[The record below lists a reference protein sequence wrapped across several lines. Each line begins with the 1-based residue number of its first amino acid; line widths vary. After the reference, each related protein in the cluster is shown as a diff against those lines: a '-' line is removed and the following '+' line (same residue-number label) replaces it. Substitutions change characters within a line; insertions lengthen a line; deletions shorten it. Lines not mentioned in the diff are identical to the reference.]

1 MKRIFNCFIVMIIA
15 FSTVTFGFAQ
25 STSAEKYSY
34 KGAAYASKLTTNNGQ
49 TYNTNSSM
57 VIVAASANYANP
69 SGKANVHVYSR
80 CEVVKNYTG
89 ARSCFVDELTARFGT
104 STSTG
109 ADYRVDNFI
118 QKVVP
123 APTPTKSRLS
133 PLTYYIPST
142 PINGTLYTIDVLI
155 NTAYAKVAHS
165 WAQNDYGVR
174 VSFKNPD
181 LSQVDVPTTTKYSEV
196 LAKHPNKGMYANYAF
211 QYTNAKY
218 TPVTAKASA
227 VYSITINTG
236 AISPLVLRA
245 TTPDAVLP
253 FTIGI

>member
-34 KGAAYASKLTTNNGQ
+34 KGAAYASKLTTNTGQ

-89 ARSCFVDELTARFGT
+89 ARSCVVDELTARFGT

-109 ADYRVDNFI
+109 ADVVVVNFI
-118 QKVVP
+118 QKVLP
-123 APTPTKSRLS
+123 LPSTEKSKLS
-133 PLTYYIPST
+133 SLSYYIPST
-142 PINGTLYTIDVLI
+142 VINGVLRTIDIFI
-155 NTAYAKVAHS
+155 NAAYAKVAHS
-165 WAQNDYGVR
+165 WANNHHGVR
-174 VSFKNPD
+174 VSFKNPN
-181 LSQVDVPTTTKYSEV
+181 LSQVDIPTTTKYGDV
-196 LAKHPNKGMYANYAF
+196 LAKHPNKGMYANYTF
-211 QYTNAKY
+211 HYTNAKY

-227 VYSITINTG
+227 TYSITINTG